1 MAAFVAMFDPIP
13 ATVAA
18 SLPPPIALAAL
29 AATPPTEELIPELTE
44 PIKPLLDRLSAT
56 LL

>member
-1 MAAFVAMFDPIP
+1 MRKSI
-13 ATVAA
+13 A
-18 SLPPPIALAAL
+18 SLLVALSPFAAL
-29 AATPPTEELIPELTE
+29 AATPPTEELIPELME